1 MPEFSGLL
9 GLRGIISPMMTNP
22 DLVFRSGFVAVM
34 GRPNVGKSTLINSL
48 IGQKIAA
55 VSPKPQTTR
64 QQQLGIL
71 TLDEAQIIFIDTPGL
86 HNPHHKLGTYMN
98 DEAADA
104 LAETDLI
111 LFLVDL
117 TEMPPHEEDRIL
129 INLLDDL
136 DERPQVILALNK
148 IDRVEAGDVD
158 RRAAV
163 YDELLPEAISIK
175 ISAIRPDQLNDLLDT
190 LITNLPEGPPYYPLD
205 QITNLYE
212 REIAAD
218 LIRATCLVHLREE
231 IPHAIAV
238 RMDEYTERG
247 DHGAYIRATLFVERD
262 SQKGIVVGQGGK
274 MIKRI
279 GAHARAQIEAMS
291 ERKVYLEL
299 KVKVR
304 KNWRN
309 NEQALK
315 QFGFKRWE

>member
-1 MPEFSGLL
+1 MTSPPEQE
-9 GLRGIISPMMTNP
+9 
-22 DLVFRSGFVAVM
+22 FRSGFVAVM

-64 QQQLGIL
+64 HQQLGIL
-71 TLDEAQIIFIDTPGL
+71 SLDEAQIVFIDTPGL
-86 HNPHHKLGTYMN
+86 HNPHHKLGQFMN

-104 LAETDLI
+104 ITDADLI

-117 TEMPPHEEDRIL
+117 TKMPPHEEDRIL
-129 INLLDDL
+129 IKLLDEL
-136 DERPQVILALNK
+136 DQRPMVILALNK
-148 IDRVEAGDVD
+148 IDRVEAGDLD
-158 RRAAV
+158 QRAAV
-163 YDELLPEAISIK
+163 YEELLPDAVPLR
-175 ISAIRPDQLNDLLDT
+175 ISAIHADKLDDLKQS
-190 LITNLPEGPPYYPLD
+190 LISNIPEGPPFFPVD

-218 LIRATCLVHLREE
+218 LIRAVCLVQLRDE
-231 IPHAIAV
+231 IPHSIAV

-247 DHGAYIRATLFVERD
+247 DHGAYIRTTLFVERD

-279 GAHARAQIEAMS
+279 GAHARSQIEAMS
-291 ERKVYLEL
+291 SRKVYLDL
-299 KVKVR
+299 RVKVR

-315 QFGFKRWE
+315 QFGFKRWN

>member
-1 MPEFSGLL
+1 MT
-9 GLRGIISPMMTNP
+9 TNP
-22 DLVFRSGFVAVM
+22 DQIFRSGFVAVM

-71 TLDEAQIIFIDTPGL
+71 TTDDAQIVFIDTPGL
-86 HNPHHKLGTYMN
+86 HKPHHKLGKYMN
-98 DEAADA
+98 EEAAEA

-111 LFLVDL
+111 LFLGDL

-129 INLLDDL
+129 VELLEDL
-136 DERPQVILALNK
+136 DESPKVILALNK
-148 IDRVEAGDVD
+148 IDRLEAGDVD
-158 RRAAV
+158 QRAAV
-163 YDELLPEAISIK
+163 YEELLPGAVPIR
-175 ISAIRPDQLNDLLDT
+175 ISAIRADQLNNLLQT
-190 LITNLPEGPPYYPLD
+190 LISNLPEGPPYYPVD
-205 QITNLYE
+205 QVTNLYE

-218 LIRATCLVHLREE
+218 LIRAACLIHLRDE

-247 DHGAYIRATLFVERD
+247 DHGAYIRTTLFVERD
-262 SQKGIVVGQGGK
+262 SQKGIVVGRGGK

-279 GAHARAQIEAMS
+279 GAHARGQIEAMS

>member
-1 MPEFSGLL
+1 
-9 GLRGIISPMMTNP
+9 
-22 DLVFRSGFVAVM
+22 
-34 GRPNVGKSTLINSL
+34 
-48 IGQKIAA
+48 
-55 VSPKPQTTR
+55 
-64 QQQLGIL
+64 
-71 TLDEAQIIFIDTPGL
+71 
-86 HNPHHKLGTYMN
+86 MN

-104 LAETDLI
+104 LADADLI

-117 TEMPPHEEDRIL
+117 TEMPPHDEDRIL
-129 INLLDDL
+129 IKLLDEL
-136 DERPQVILALNK
+136 DERPKVILALNK
-148 IDRVEAGDVD
+148 IDRVEAGDLD
-158 RRAAV
+158 QRAAV
-163 YDELLPEAISIK
+163 YEELLPDAVPQR
-175 ISAIRPDQLNDLLDT
+175 ISAIRAEKLDELKQT
-190 LITNLPEGPPYYPLD
+190 LISNLPVGPPFYPVD

-218 LIRATCLVHLREE
+218 LIRAACLIQLRDE

-247 DHGAYIRATLFVERD
+247 DRGAYIRTTLFVERD

-279 GAHARAQIEAMS
+279 GSHARAQIEAMS
-291 ERKVYLEL
+291 GRKVYLQL
-299 KVKVR
+299 RVKVR

>member
-1 MPEFSGLL
+1 MFM
-9 GLRGIISPMMTNP
+9 IS
-22 DLVFRSGFVAVM
+22 DQDGDFRSGFVAVM

-64 QQQLGIL
+64 HQQLGIL
-71 TLDEAQIIFIDTPGL
+71 TLDEAQIVFIDTPGL
-86 HNPHHKLGTYMN
+86 HNPHHKLGQYMN
-98 DEAADA
+98 EEAADA
-104 LAETDLI
+104 LEETDLI
-111 LFLVDL
+111 LFVVDL
-117 TEMPPHEEDRIL
+117 TEESPHEEDRIL
-129 INLLDDL
+129 IKLLEDL
-136 DERPQVILALNK
+136 DERPKVILALNK
-148 IDRVEAGDVD
+148 IDRVEAGELDL
-158 RRAAV
+158 RAAS
-163 YDELLPEAISIK
+163 YEELLPEAIPIRV
-175 ISAIRPDQLNDLLDT
+175 SAIRADQLDHLVQT
-190 LITNLPEGPPYYPLD
+190 LVDNLPEGPPFYPVD

-218 LIRATCLVHLREE
+218 LIRAACLIHLRDE

-274 MIKRI
+274 MVKRI
-279 GAHARAQIEAMS
+279 GSHARSQIEAMS
-291 ERKVYLEL
+291 GRKVYLQL
-299 KVKVR
+299 RVKVR

-315 QFGFKRWE
+315 QFGFQKWK

>member
-1 MPEFSGLL
+1 
-9 GLRGIISPMMTNP
+9 MTSTS
-22 DLVFRSGFVAVM
+22 DQVFRSGFVAVM

-64 QQQLGIL
+64 HQQLGIL
-71 TLDEAQIIFIDTPGL
+71 SLDEAQIVFIDTPGL
-86 HNPHHKLGTYMN
+86 HNPRHKLGQFMN

-104 LAETDLI
+104 LTETDLI

-117 TEMPPHEEDRIL
+117 TEETPHQEDRIL
-129 INLLDDL
+129 IKLLEEL

-148 IDRVEAGDVD
+148 IDRVEAGDLD
-158 RRAAV
+158 QRAEI
-163 YDELLPEAISIK
+163 YEGLIPEALPVR
-175 ISAIRPDQLNDLLDT
+175 ISAIRPEKLNELRQT
-190 LITNLPEGPPYYPLD
+190 LITNLPEGPPFYPVD

-218 LIRATCLVHLREE
+218 LIRAACLVQLRDE

-247 DHGAYIRATLFVERD
+247 DHGAYIRTTLFVERE
-262 SQKGIVVGQGGK
+262 SQKGIVVGQGGR
-274 MIKRI
+274 MIKRV
-279 GAHARAQIEAMS
+279 GAHARSQIEAMS
-291 ERKVYLEL
+291 GRKVYLDL
-299 KVKVR
+299 RVKVR

-315 QFGFKRWE
+315 QFGFKRWN